1 MRRVLRWIRLLYAIV
16 PAISYRLLGC
26 LQAYG
31 SCNLV
36 MVGAGQVWAVGT
48 GLHMPGSP
56 DRRIRTIIVEMGLEG
71 SLKIVVI
78 RPVRRVVRIVE
89 GFWSFGMP
97 PGGREK
103 DNREREDND
112 LV

>member
-1 MRRVLRWIRLLYAIV
+1 MRRVLRWMRLLYAIV
-16 PAISYRLLGC
+16 PAFSYRLLGC

-48 GLHMPGSP
+48 GLHVPGWP

-71 SLKIVVI
+71 LVKIVVVS
-78 RPVRRVVRIVE
+78 PVRQE
-89 GFWSFGMP
+89 LFGLWECYCTLGCTRRGM
-97 PGGREK
+97 
-103 DNREREDND
+103 
-112 LV
+112 

>member
-1 MRRVLRWIRLLYAIV
+1 MRRVLRWMRLLYAIV
-16 PAISYRLLGC
+16 PAFSYRLLGC

-48 GLHMPGSP
+48 GLHVPGWP

-71 SLKIVVI
+71 SLKIVVV
-78 RPVRRVVRIVE
+78 RPVRQALCGLWRVSGVL
-89 GFWSFGMP
+89 GCP
-97 PGGREK
+97 PGGSRKRYREK
-103 DNREREDND
+103 ER
-112 LV
+112 